1 MNRVRAPYRRIYK
14 EKPVKSI
21 NQTPAIPSTEIAS
34 SPARIERSNHP
45 LGRLLRDRRGAN
57 LVEYIILVGVVA
69 LLAIGAFKTFGGE
82 LSTKIGNQATTVQ
95 GINDTAEAGP

>member
-1 MNRVRAPYRRIYK
+1 M
-14 EKPVKSI
+14 KSI
-21 NQTPAIPSTEIAS
+21 NQSPAIPSTEIAS
-34 SPARIERSNHP
+34 SPAPVEPSSHP
-45 LGRLLRDRRGAN
+45 LERLLRDRRGAN

-95 GINDTAEAGP
+95 GINDSAEAAP

>member
-1 MNRVRAPYRRIYK
+1 MNRVQATYRRIHK

-21 NQTPAIPSTEIAS
+21 NQTSEISSTESDS
-34 SPARIERSNHP
+34 SPARVAPSSHP
-45 LGRLLRDRRGAN
+45 LERLIRDRRGAN

-95 GINDTAEAGP
+95 GINDSAEAAP

>member
-1 MNRVRAPYRRIYK
+1 
-14 EKPVKSI
+14 VKSI
-21 NQTPAIPSTEIAS
+21 NHTPAISSTETDS
-34 SPARIERSNHP
+34 SPAHVELSSHA
-45 LGRLLRDRRGAN
+45 LERLLRDRRGAN

-95 GINDTAEAGP
+95 GINDSAEAGP